1 MIAAK
6 RLTTAEQPPFF
17 ESRGGNFTVSTF
29 MAKTSS
35 VERQWYVI
43 DAEGQVLGRLAS
55 QIALMLRGKHKPTFT
70 PHADAGDYIIVVNA
84 DKMVLTGKKLDQ
96 KLYRH
101 YTGYPGGL
109 KEATY
114 RVMMNKK
121 PEFVLQEA
129 VRGMLPKGPLGYA
142 MIKKLHVYRGPE
154 HEHQAQK
161 PVAFDLKT
169 LNK

>member
-1 MIAAK
+1 M
-6 RLTTAEQPPFF
+6 
-17 ESRGGNFTVSTF
+17 STF
-29 MAKTSS
+29 MAKASN

-43 DAEGQVLGRLAS
+43 DAEGLVLGRLAS
-55 QIALMLRGKHKPTFT
+55 QIALILRGKHKATFT
-70 PHADAGDYIIVVNA
+70 PHVDTGDYVIVINA

-96 KLYRH
+96 KTYLYH
-101 YTGYPGGL
+101 TGYAGGQ
-109 KEATY
+109 KEISY
-114 RVMMNKK
+114 RVLMDKK
-121 PEFVLQEA
+121 PEFVLKEA

-142 MIKKLHVYRGPE
+142 MMKKLHVYSGTT

>member
-1 MIAAK
+1 M
-6 RLTTAEQPPFF
+6 
-17 ESRGGNFTVSTF
+17 STF
-29 MAKTSS
+29 MAKAST

-43 DAEGQVLGRLAS
+43 DAEGEVLGRLAS
-55 QIALMLRGKHKPTFT
+55 KIALILRGKHKPTFT
-70 PHADAGDYIIVVNA
+70 PHVDTGDYVIVINA
-84 DKMVLTGKKLDQ
+84 DKMVLTGNKLDD

-101 YTGYPGGL
+101 HTGYAGGL
-109 KEATY
+109 KETTY
-114 RVMMNKK
+114 RVMMAKK

-142 MIKKLHVYRGPE
+142 MLKKLHVYRGAE
-154 HEHQAQK
+154 HDHQAQK